1 MYAYDCTHQV
11 RHNSFDCSVLGSKIV
26 GPLYECTNVPGLFLS
41 MEAYSQQ
48 LVPKNKK
55 AAPFIFKEHLLP
67 VEASKKYSH
76 KVCAHRAM
84 RSATK
89 QPLPVHRWDTAIM
102 LKWFFQLSW
111 QFDKFGSVMRSTVT
125 A

>member
-1 MYAYDCTHQV
+1 M

-41 MEAYSQQ
+41 MEAYAQQ

-55 AAPFIFKEHLLP
+55 AAPYIFKAHLMP
-67 VEASKKYSH
+67 VEVSNNYTH
-76 KVCAHRAM
+76 KVCQC
-84 RSATK
+84 SANIFN
-89 QPLPVHRWDTAIM
+89 HFHDSIAEIFRFA
-102 LKWFFQLSW
+102 S
-111 QFDKFGSVMRSTVT
+111 QFDKFGSLVRSTVQQS